1 MLSIIQRTK
10 VESQP
15 DSVILAGPT
24 ERSLSGC
31 AATWIPGTLSHS
43 WQAVACGGTD
53 IGAKGMIVAVK
64 SMAFTGINLFK
75 NTGIIKKAREE
86 WLKEKGGTH
95 YKYETLLGDR
105 KPAMIYR
112 N

>member
-1 MLSIIQRTK
+1 
-10 VESQP
+10 
-15 DSVILAGPT
+15 
-24 ERSLSGC
+24 
-31 AATWIPGTLSHS
+31 
-43 WQAVACGGTD
+43 
-53 IGAKGMIVAVK
+53 MIVAVK

-75 NTGIIKKAREE
+75 NTEIIKKAREE

-95 YKYETLLGDR
+95 YKYEALLGDS